1 MLYLSKKTMVCIPTN
16 SSDDIDITDKYIF
29 IDDKSINNKIIYMVF
44 DNFIPDYLVNYFELI
59 GDNIAMIKNN
69 MRLTNGSLNELRKK
83 EYKHLLFY
91 YEGMNP

>member
-1 MLYLSKKTMVCIPTN
+1 MVCIPTN

-29 IDDKSINNKIIYMVF
+29 IDDNSINNKIIYMVF

-83 EYKHLLFY
+83 NINICYFIMK
-91 YEGMNP
+91 G